1 MACLDIGGWDP
12 ECKVASDEAREAGR
26 KRKQDT
32 RGLKTMLRGLDF
44 VLKVV
49 GSHGRL

>member
-1 MACLDIGGWDP
+1 MASLDTGWDP
-12 ECKVASDEAREAGR
+12 ECKVASDEAREESR

-32 RGLKTMLRGLDF
+32 TRFKTMLRGLDF